1 MQEDPEIQNSIEPR
15 LRYEKPV
22 LITYGRIRDLTA
34 GGTMGGA
41 EPGGAAGCSA
51 QNMTDPIDPPCLP

>member
-22 LITYGRIRDLTA
+22 LITYGRVRDLTA
-34 GGTMGGA
+34 GGTMGGL
-41 EPGGAAGCSA
+41 ETAGQGDCFA
-51 QNMTDPIDPPCLP
+51 QNMTDPINPPCLP